1 MSQVNKLCIV
11 KCRILLRPKWRSC
24 LGLTSAYWHTLK
36 RPASDMCRMALCH
49 QNVRV
54 YFTILGIMNDSD
66 DDDNATVTAFEA
78 SLKESV

>member
-1 MSQVNKLCIV
+1 
-11 KCRILLRPKWRSC
+11 
-24 LGLTSAYWHTLK
+24 
-36 RPASDMCRMALCH
+36 MCRMALCH

-78 SLKESV
+78 SLKESVYG